1 MANLRILSCNAQG
14 LQGSEKRIDVFE
26 YIKNKNYDIYC
37 LQDTHF
43 IDVNKADIIN
53 QWGNSKSIFSNF
65 KSNSRGVA
73 ILFNKDIDIKIHK
86 EIVDVNGNFIIVNMT
101 IYNQQLTLVNLYGPN
116 SDNPNFFKQISTHID
131 DIDNTDIIICGDYN
145 CVLNPELDYYNY
157 KGINNAKAR
166 ETILEI
172 INEKYLIDPF
182 RENHPTKKKFTWRK
196 KSPCKQARLDYFLIS
211 ESLRQFVKKSDIESG
226 YRSDHS
232 MVILELNFTNFKQ
245 GRSYWKHNNSLLSDI
260 DYINIINEK
269 ILEVKRQYALPV
281 YNLEDLDNIPNEEI
295 QFTISDQLFLDV
307 LLMEI
312 RGKSISFASFKNKER
327 DNREKDIIKTI
338 AGLENNATEDKLE
351 QIETLKNELINIRHE
366 KLKGHMI
373 RSRAQYIDQG
383 EKPTKYFCALEKH
396 NYVSKI
402 ICNLEQED
410 GNKITDQDE
419 ILKET
424 KKFYEQLYKSRD
436 DTLED
441 IDLEEYMK
449 ENEVLKLSN
458 NQASN
463 IEGILTYKEI
473 SNTLYQMKADKSPGI
488 SGLTAEFFKVFWKKL
503 GHFVLRSINAG
514 FISKELS
521 ITQRQGVIT
530 CIPKE
535 DKPKNF
541 LKNWRPLTLLDVVYK
556 IASGAIANRFK
567 QVLDIIISKDQTGFL
582 KGRYIGENTRLI
594 YDLMNH
600 TEQNNIPG
608 LLLLIDF
615 EKAFDSLSWSFIQKV
630 LKFLNFGPS
639 ICRWIETFYNNITS
653 SVIQCG
659 HMSESFSIGRGCRQ
673 GDPLSPYIFI
683 ICAEF
688 LAIKIRQN
696 SKIKGIKINSTE
708 FKISQYADDT
718 SIFLDGSSDALNCT
732 LIELDKF
739 ANVSG
744 LKINFDKT
752 QVVWIGSKKYST
764 SAIKTKWKLSWGS
777 KKFKILGIIFNVD
790 LNQMI
795 KENYTT
801 KIQQLENL
809 ANIWSK
815 RSMTPL
821 GKITV
826 IKTFMISIFNHLFI
840 ALPNPNQAVIN
851 YINNILYS
859 FLWNKKPS
867 KIKKTVITKQY
878 CEGGLKMVNV
888 NAFIEALKLT
898 WIRRLLLSDCKWQ
911 FFIKSEIKIETLAA
925 CKTKYIEK
933 LINNVQNTF
942 WKDVLQSF
950 INMNKVIDTNEEQ
963 VLKSPLFYN
972 DSIKIGGS
980 YIYYSSWFQTG
991 IRYINDLLKDNGE
1004 FYTHEEFRDITGINS
1019 NTLLYY
1025 GTIRA
1030 IKSYLK
1036 EIKVNITHKE
1046 KSPFIP
1052 SHILPLLQ
1060 QRKGSKV
1067 IYDILNK
1074 NKEVPTGKTSWNKVY
1089 DFSQEDWNQIYIFPF
1104 NITKYPAL
1112 LWFQVSINHNIL
1124 VTNKLLYRMK
1134 LRNNALCSFCGL
1146 NNETITHLL
1155 WQCECTKQFLKELL
1169 EWLKAYDRKYIIT
1182 EEFFMFGKQGEH
1194 VYPKA
1199 VKFIIFYAK
1208 YYIYVSR
1215 CKQRSLFLNSFKKQL
1230 KFMHKVHQYIASKNN
1245 MFDTF
1250 QKEWSQ
1256 YQLLMNDII

>member
-1 MANLRILSCNAQG
+1 MTNLRILSCNVQG
-14 LQGSEKRIDVFE
+14 LQGAEKRSDVFE
-26 YIKNKNYDIYC
+26 YIKSKDFDIYC

-43 IDVNKADIIN
+43 LHENEAGIID
-53 QWGNSKSIFSNF
+53 QWGNSKTVFSNF

-73 ILFNKDIDIKIHK
+73 ILFNKNTDLKIHK
-86 EIVDVNGNFIIVNMT
+86 NVADNNGNFIIIDIT
-101 IYNQQLTLVNLYGPN
+101 IYNQRFTLVNLYGPN
-116 SDNPNFFKQISTHID
+116 SDSPNFFSQISEHID
-131 DIDNTDIIICGDYN
+131 DIGNTDTIICGDYN
-145 CVLNPELDYYNY
+145 CVLNPDLDYYNY

-166 ETILEI
+166 NTVLEI

-182 RENHPTKKKFTWRK
+182 RENYPTKKKFTWRK
-196 KSPCKQARLDYFLIS
+196 KNPCKQARLDYFLIS
-211 ESLRQFVKKSDIESG
+211 ESLRQFVKKADIESG

-232 MVILELNFTNFKQ
+232 MVTLELNFTNFKQ

-260 DYINIINEK
+260 DYINQINEK
-269 ILEVKRQYALPV
+269 IFEVKKQYALPV
-281 YNLEDLDNIPNEEI
+281 YNLEELDNIPNEEI
-295 QFTISDQLFLDV
+295 QFKISDQLFLEV

-312 RGKSISFASFKNKER
+312 RGKSISFSSFKKKER
-327 DNREKDIIKTI
+327 DIREKDMIKAI
-338 AGLENNATEDKLE
+338 ADLENNETEDKLE
-351 QIETLKNELINIRHE
+351 QIENLKNELINIRQE
-366 KLKGHMI
+366 KLKGHMV
-373 RSRAQYIDQG
+373 RSRAQYIDEG

-402 ICNLEQED
+402 ICSLEQED
-410 GNKITDQDE
+410 GTKITDQDE

-424 KKFYEQLYKSRD
+424 KMFYENLYKSRD
-436 DTLED
+436 DTLDD

-449 ENEVLKLSN
+449 ENEVSKLN
-458 NQASN
+458 NEQAIK
-463 IEGILTYKEI
+463 IEGMLTYEEI
-473 SNTLYQMKADKSPGI
+473 SNTLYKMKSDKSPGI

-514 FISKELS
+514 FHNKELS

-530 CIPKE
+530 CIPK
-535 DKPKNF
+535 DGKPKNF

-556 IASGAIANRFK
+556 IASGAIANRLK
-567 QVLDIIISKDQTGFL
+567 QVLDIIISKDQTGFI

-594 YDLMNH
+594 YDLMNF

-630 LKFLNFGPS
+630 LRFLNFGPS

-659 HMSESFSIGRGCRQ
+659 YISESFSIGRGCRQ

-696 SKIKGIKINSTE
+696 SKIKGIKINDTE

-718 SIFLDGSSDALNCT
+718 SLFLDGSFDALNCT

-739 ANVSG
+739 ANISG

-752 QVVWIGSKKYST
+752 QVVWIGSKKHST

-777 KKFKILGIIFNVD
+777 KQFKILGIIFNVD

-809 ANIWSK
+809 AKTWSK
-815 RSMTPL
+815 RVMSPL

-826 IKTFMISIFNHLFI
+826 IKTLMISIFNHLFI
-840 ALPNPNQAVIN
+840 ALPNPNQTVIN
-851 YINNILYS
+851 YINNILYD

-867 KIKKTVITKQY
+867 KIKSSVITKQY
-878 CEGGLKMVNV
+878 CEGGLKMINV
-888 NAFIEALKLT
+888 NAFIGALKLT
-898 WIRRLLLSDCKWQ
+898 WIRRLLVSDCKWQ
-911 FFIKSEIKIETLAA
+911 YFIKSDIDIEKLVTSN
-925 CKTKYIEK
+925 TKYIERTIK
-933 LINNVQNTF
+933 NVQNKF
-942 WKDVLQSF
+942 WEDVLQSF
-950 INMNKVIDTNEEQ
+950 INMNRLICFNEEQ

-972 DSIKIGGS
+972 EGIKIGGTD
-980 YIYYSSWFQTG
+980 IYYSAWFKKG
-991 IRYINDLLKDNGE
+991 FRFINDLVKDNGE

-1019 NTLLYY
+1019 NTLVYY

-1060 QRKGSKV
+1060 QHKGSQA

-1074 NKEVPTGKTSWNKVY
+1074 NKEIPTGKISWNKIY
-1089 DFSQEDWNQIYIFPF
+1089 NFSQKDWNQIYIFPF
-1104 NITKYPAL
+1104 TITKYPAL
-1112 LWFQVSINHNIL
+1112 LWFQISINHNIL
-1124 VTNKLLYRMK
+1124 VTNKLLYQMK
-1134 LRNNALCSFCGL
+1134 LRNSPLCTFCGL
-1146 NNETITHLL
+1146 NNETICHLL
-1155 WQCECTKQFLKELL
+1155 WQCECTKQFIKELL
-1169 EWLKAYDRKYIIT
+1169 EWLQSYNINCIVT
-1182 EEFFMFGKQGEH
+1182 ENFFLFGKQGEH
-1194 VYPKA
+1194 LYPTA

-1208 YYIYVSR
+1208 YYIYISR
-1215 CKQRSLFLNSFKKQL
+1215 CTQRYLFLYSFKKKL
-1230 KFMHKVHQYIASKNN
+1230 KFMHKVHFHIASKNN
-1245 MFDTF
+1245 MLDAFH
-1250 QKEWSQ
+1250 KEWSQ
-1256 YQLLMNDII
+1256 YQILMTDII